1 MRKKYTSDLSDS
13 GWKVIQKFIRY
24 QRKSKWSH
32 RHILDGIF
40 YIQKNGSVWRDL
52 PVDFPPWQTVY
63 WYFRQWQRQGLW
75 ELISQTLVLEER
87 RKQGCSSNPTAG
99 CIDSQSVKNS
109 SSCTQEVGID
119 GGKLI
124 KGRKRFLIT
133 DTQGLILT
141 AKVYSANQYD
151 GSAGWQLW
159 QQAQKD
165 NDLLWHIK
173 QLWADATFAGTFKR
187 ELKKQWGVEVIIQK
201 SLKNKGFQLL
211 PRRWVIE
218 RTLAWLTNDRRL
230 ARDYERLTQSAE
242 AFILIGQ
249 IRRLLNRLII

>member
-24 QRKSKWSH
+24 QRKSKWSY
-32 RHILDGIF
+32 RRIIDGIF

-63 WYFRQWQRQGLW
+63 WYFNAWKHQGLW
-75 ELISQTLVLEER
+75 ELISQSLVLEQR
-87 RKQGCSSNPTAG
+87 QIQGRSANPRGA
-99 CIDSQSVKNS
+99 CMDSQSVKNS

-124 KGRKRFLIT
+124 KGRKRFLLT
-133 DTQGLILT
+133 DTQGLMLA
-141 AKVYSANQYD
+141 AKVCSANQYD
-151 GSAGWQLW
+151 GCAALQMW
-159 QQAQKD
+159 QQARKD
-165 NDLLWHIK
+165 NDLLWKIERI
-173 QLWADATFAGTFKR
+173 WADATFGGTFKQA
-187 ELKKQWGVEVIIQK
+187 LKEQYNIEVIIQK
-201 SLKNKGFQLL
+201 SLKNQGFQLL
-211 PRRWVIE
+211 PRRWVVE
-218 RTLAWLTNDRRL
+218 RTFAWLTNDRRL
-230 ARDYERLTQSAE
+230 ARDYERLTQSSE